1 MKKRTIFNSL
11 MFLLILLLGY
21 VLFTQIQEPIDFQLT
36 KEERE
41 KKVIDQLIKIKRA
54 QEVYRDI
61 TGHYASSFSQLIDT
75 ISNGRYTIIT
85 VFGDPDDPNNNV
97 ITYDTSYIPSLDSV
111 RKMNPPLDLSPTLGI
126 VPFTNSLEFEMY
138 ADTMTYQQALVD
150 VVEVGIAYEAFMG
163 EFADPRFKKYDER
176 YNPKNKIKFGDKT
189 KPILTGSWE

>member
-1 MKKRTIFNSL
+1 MKKRTIFNSF
-11 MFLLILLLGY
+11 MFLLILFLGY
-21 VLFTQIQEPIDFQLT
+21 VLFTQIEEPIDFQLT

-61 TGHYASSFSQLIDT
+61 TGHYAGSFAQLVDSIQT
-75 ISNGRYTIIT
+75 GRYTIVT

-97 ITYDTSYIPSLDSV
+97 ITYDTSYVPALDSV
-111 RKMNPPLDLSPTLGI
+111 MKMNPPLDLSPTLGI
-126 VPFTNSLEFEMY
+126 VPFTDNLEFDIF

-150 VVEVGIAYEAFMG
+150 VVEVGVAYEAFMG
-163 EFADPRFKKYDER
+163 EYADARFKKYDER
-176 YNPKNKIKFGDKT
+176 YSPKNRIKFGDKT